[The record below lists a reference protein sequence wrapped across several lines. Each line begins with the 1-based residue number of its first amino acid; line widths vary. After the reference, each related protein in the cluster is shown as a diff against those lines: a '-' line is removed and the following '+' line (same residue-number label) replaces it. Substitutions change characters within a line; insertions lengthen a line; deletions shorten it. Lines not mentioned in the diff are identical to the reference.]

1 MIRDFINISETVK
14 LISKICLDY
23 NAKGIYNVCSGIP
36 ISVID
41 FVRQYLKKNNYKID
55 LNRGAIK
62 ENKFE
67 PKVAFGC
74 TKRIKRYI
82 I

>member
-1 MIRDFINISETVK
+1 MIIVFIGNGVTV
-14 LISKICLDY
+14 
-23 NAKGIYNVCSGIP
+23 
-36 ISVID
+36 
-41 FVRQYLKKNNYKID
+41 QYLKKNNYKID

-67 PKVAFGC
+67 PKVAYGC
-74 TKRIKRYI
+74 TRRTKRYI